1 MSLPLSLYIHIPWC
15 AKKCP
20 YCDFNS
26 HAVKAPIPETE
37 YVEALLRD
45 LDFEL
50 RDAPEARSLQSIFFG
65 GGTPSLFSGA
75 AIGRILDGVAQRL
88 AFAAGIEITLEAN
101 PGTAE
106 AANFAGY
113 RAAGVNRLS
122 MGVQSLDDAQLRALG
137 RIHGADEA
145 RAAVGMARAAG
156 FDNLNL
162 DLMFALPRQTLA
174 AAACDLASLIALAPE
189 HISYYHL
196 TLEPNTAF
204 AARPPPLPDG
214 DLAYEMLEQGQS
226 QLAAAGYAQ
235 YETSAYAQAGRSSQ
249 HNLNYWRFG
258 DYLGIGAG
266 AHGKRSLGGSVERR
280 ARHKH
285 PKTYLETAGGRNCLQ
300 EVRPVAG
307 EELAFE
313 FCLNA
318 LRLHEGFA
326 KADFEARTG
335 LPFAVLEPRLEK
347 QRLKGLLGIDTARVW
362 PTPLGRDHLNTLL
375 TELL

>member
-1 MSLPLSLYIHIPWC
+1 VSLPLSLYIHIPWC

-26 HAVKAPIPETE
+26 HAVRAPIPEAE
-37 YVEALLRD
+37 YVTALLAD

-50 RDAPEARSLQSIFFG
+50 QTSAESRPLVSIFFG

-75 AIGRILDGVAQRL
+75 AIGAILEGVAARL
-88 AFAAGIEITLEAN
+88 LFAPNIEITLEAN
-101 PGTAE
+101 PGTVE
-106 AANFAGY
+106 ARHFQGY

-122 MGVQSLDDAQLRALG
+122 MGVQSLNDRHLKALG

-145 RAAVGMARAAG
+145 RHAVDTARRAG

-162 DLMFALPRQTLA
+162 DLMFALPLQTETEA
-174 AAACDLASLIALAPE
+174 QADLAGLIALAPE
-189 HISYYHL
+189 HLSYYHL

-204 AARPPPLPDG
+204 ASAPPPLPD
-214 DLAYEMLEQGQS
+214 DDSAYAMLEQGQQ
-226 QLAAAGYAQ
+226 QLAAAGYVQ
-235 YETSAYAQAGRSSQ
+235 YETSAYAKPGREAQ
-249 HNLNYWRFG
+249 HNLNYWTFG

-266 AHGKRSLGGSVERR
+266 AHGKRTRNGLVERR

-285 PKTYLETAGGRNCLQ
+285 PRTYMERAGSDQALQ
-300 EVRPVAG
+300 EVRSVVG
-307 EELAFE
+307 DELAFE
-313 FCLNA
+313 YCLNA
-318 LRLHEGFA
+318 LRLHAGFA

-335 LPFAVLEPRLEK
+335 LAFAALEPRLLK
-347 QRLKGLLGIDTARVW
+347 QSQNGLLLLDALRVQ
-362 PTPLGRDHLNTLL
+362 PTELGRNHLNRLL

>member
-1 MSLPLSLYIHIPWC
+1 MNLPLSLYIHIPWC

-26 HAVKAPIPETE
+26 HAVRAPIPEAE
-37 YVEALLRD
+37 YVDALLRD
-45 LDFEL
+45 LDHEL
-50 RDAPEARSLQSIFFG
+50 RDAAEPRPLRSIFFG

-75 AIGRILDGVAQRL
+75 AIARILDGVAARL
-88 AFAAGIEITLEAN
+88 AFAPDIEITLEAN

-106 AANFAGY
+106 AERFAGY

-122 MGVQSLDDAQLRALG
+122 MGVQSLDDAQLKALG
-137 RIHGADEA
+137 RIHGAAEA
-145 RAAVGMARAAG
+145 RAAVQMARAAG
-156 FDNLNL
+156 FENFNL
-162 DLMFALPRQTLA
+162 DLMFALPRQTEAEAAADLA
-174 AAACDLASLIALAPE
+174 ALITLAPT

-204 AARPPPLPDG
+204 AAAPPPLPDS
-214 DLAYEMLEQGQS
+214 DSAYAMLEAGQA
-226 QLAAAGYAQ
+226 LLTAAGYGQ
-235 YETSAYAQAGRSSQ
+235 YETSAYARPGREAA

-266 AHGKRSLGGSVERR
+266 AHGKRTVNGVVERR

-285 PKTYLETAGGRNCLQ
+285 PKTYMETTGTAQSLQ
-300 EVRPVAG
+300 EVRTVAG
-307 EELAFE
+307 DELAFE
-313 FCLNA
+313 YCLNA

-326 KADFEARTG
+326 KTDFEVSTG
-335 LPFAVLEPRLEK
+335 LAFSLLEPRLAR
-347 QRLKGLLGIDTARVW
+347 QRQKGLITMDASHVR

-375 TELL
+375 ADLL